1 MLEQHDAI
9 KNPCQIQW
17 LNCGFESHSLRQRAV
32 RLCSPT
38 SAKPLQIHSFSR
50 YCVSPSFAA
59 VRLYPQIICGSGCG
73 YELGGHFDAGHRKT
87 HRTEGRAGETA
98 RPLWRRRRALPAD
111 HRARLEVMDIPFLD
125 CRARSDNGDVRD
137 TSTKKVKGRS
147 REMGLGSSN
156 TVSLAEAR
164 DRAAECRKLREQ
176 EIDPI
181 EARETA
187 KRQAALERA
196 KSLKFKEAAATYM
209 AAHRVAWKNDKHA
222 AQWTSTL
229 RTYAYPLIGDISL
242 QAIDTGLVMK
252 VVEPIWATKPETA
265 NRVRGRI
272 ETILDWA
279 TVRGYRQGE
288 NPARW
293 RGHLDKLL
301 PSRSKVRKTQHHS
314 ALPYA
319 ELSAFLTC
327 LRGQEGIAARALEFT
342 ILTAS
347 RTSEVIG
354 ARRSEFNRRE
364 KLWTV
369 PARTHESGQGAPR
382 TVAGSRS

>member
-1 MLEQHDAI
+1 
-9 KNPCQIQW
+9 
-17 LNCGFESHSLRQRAV
+17 
-32 RLCSPT
+32 
-38 SAKPLQIHSFSR
+38 
-50 YCVSPSFAA
+50 
-59 VRLYPQIICGSGCG
+59 
-73 YELGGHFDAGHRKT
+73 
-87 HRTEGRAGETA
+87 
-98 RPLWRRRRALPAD
+98 
-111 HRARLEVMDIPFLD
+111 
-125 CRARSDNGDVRD
+125 
-137 TSTKKVKGRS
+137 
-147 REMGLGSSN
+147 MGLGSSN

-229 RTYAYPLIGDISL
+229 QTYAYPLIGDVSL

-252 VVEPIWATKPETA
+252 VIEPIWATKPETA

-319 ELSAFLTC
+319 ELPAFLTSLERRRVSRRGRWN
-327 LRGQEGIAARALEFT
+327 LRF
-342 ILTAS
+342 
-347 RTSEVIG
+347 
-354 ARRSEFNRRE
+354 
-364 KLWTV
+364 
-369 PARTHESGQGAPR
+369 
-382 TVAGSRS
+382 